1 MYYSTN
7 PPHLLFQSLRS
18 TRTTFGSA
26 SSVITSPRSFLRS
39 NPVARDSDSVLC
51 PLIRSCHDL
60 STSSRRRSEDD
71 GEDFEKRKYI
81 LIHFSLKVS
90 ADGKD
95 ALMTLA
101 KGDMRKVLN
110 VLQSTWMAFKDV
122 TEDTVYTCVG
132 HPLKSD
138 IKNIIHKLLNTG
150 DFREVYQF
158 LIEMKTDKGLALED
172 IITEVHLNL
181 HRSG

>member
-1 MYYSTN
+1 
-7 PPHLLFQSLRS
+7 
-18 TRTTFGSA
+18 
-26 SSVITSPRSFLRS
+26 
-39 NPVARDSDSVLC
+39 
-51 PLIRSCHDL
+51 
-60 STSSRRRSEDD
+60 
-71 GEDFEKRKYI
+71 
-81 LIHFSLKVS
+81 
-90 ADGKD
+90 
-95 ALMTLA
+95 MTLA

-181 HRSG
+181 HRSR

>member
-1 MYYSTN
+1 
-7 PPHLLFQSLRS
+7 
-18 TRTTFGSA
+18 
-26 SSVITSPRSFLRS
+26 
-39 NPVARDSDSVLC
+39 
-51 PLIRSCHDL
+51 
-60 STSSRRRSEDD
+60 
-71 GEDFEKRKYI
+71 
-81 LIHFSLKVS
+81 
-90 ADGKD
+90 
-95 ALMTLA
+95 MTLA